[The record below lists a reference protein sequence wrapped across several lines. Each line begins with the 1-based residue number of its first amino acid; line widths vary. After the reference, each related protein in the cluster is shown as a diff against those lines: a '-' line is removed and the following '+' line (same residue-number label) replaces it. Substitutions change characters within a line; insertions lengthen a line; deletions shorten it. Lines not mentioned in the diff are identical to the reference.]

1 MVEQVDYS
9 EEYRVYAI
17 SRSDGGPQLLLLYI
31 LLAWVLLSVTTWGII
46 TIIIQVSGDWGRSI
60 SAQIQ
65 ENWPLPGR
73 GLIMQLAVVL
83 GTVAL
88 IPVAIEMH
96 STGSEEITYR
106 IRDYMWGSEFRPY
119 FIPLRGIVLSVS
131 ALKRTYVLPI
141 ALTYILSYFVRP
153 LLPVEL
159 PPNYIIAGV
168 SFVLVHLIFGTKE
181 LLSYR
186 RRIRIQQEVDE
197 ESLSTLSF
205 RHGVTA
211 YIPGFVG
218 LDNGDVYV
226 EESEIFLKARSRK
239 IVTILRHGDY
249 LLVNDSKGD
258 VFMWRGR
265 GDSWNYTGH
274 LQWVGD
280 DVQFS
285 TENGSRYGFS
295 RLWIFGDQL
304 RFYTIGNYYF
314 TYTIG
319 ERMRVRR
326 FRESFLAD
334 IVAKDRVYYLLKEK
348 KIYPPKFYVVLKGD
362 TKGELDVGQ
371 PKDYIATRR
380 IYCDDELW
388 VNLGAR
394 IFRYSLP
401 SLEEKMIEFLP
412 VGDDITYNPVRTDS
426 LPGFS
431 YSPDGESRY
440 LLTDLDSDVYYR
452 FRHYTKGVYYLD
464 ESSVHVSYQNV
475 YYRLPLSSL
484 EEMHR
489 EDTLR
494 LI

>member
-17 SRSDGGPQLLLLYI
+17 SRSDGGSLLLLQYL
-31 LLAWVLLSVTTWGII
+31 LLAWLLLSVTIWVII
-46 TIIIQVSGDWGRSI
+46 SIIIQVSGDWGRSI

-141 ALTYILSYFVRP
+141 ALTYILSYLVRP
-153 LLPVEL
+153 LFPVEL
-159 PPNYIIAGV
+159 PPDYIIAGV

-186 RRIRIQQEVDE
+186 RRIRIQQEMDE
-197 ESLSTLSF
+197 ESLTTLGF
-205 RHGVTA
+205 RYDVTA

-239 IVTILRHGDY
+239 VVTILRYGDY

-265 GDSWNYTGH
+265 GDSWKYTGH

-304 RFYTIGNYYF
+304 RFYTIGDYYF

-334 IVAKDRVYYLLKEK
+334 IIAKDRVYYLLKEK

-412 VGDDITYNPVRTDS
+412 AGDDITYNPIRTDS

-452 FRHYTKGVYYLD
+452 FRYYTESVYYLD

-484 EEMHR
+484 EEIHH